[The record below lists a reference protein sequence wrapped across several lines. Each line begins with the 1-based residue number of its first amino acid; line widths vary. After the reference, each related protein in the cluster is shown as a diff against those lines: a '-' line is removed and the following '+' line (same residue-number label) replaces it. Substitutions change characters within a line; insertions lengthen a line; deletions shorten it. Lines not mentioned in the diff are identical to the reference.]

1 MPRQISRPAPDATVG
16 IFLGF
21 LLATGEWRACGWAHV
36 ARPPRSWCC
45 CTAWACLARC
55 ARTAVMQSLRCL
67 SRRALPSTGASC
79 FTASCISI
87 SLAWVA
93 SHMHKDVFVSI
104 TSAGLAKC
112 REPLLN
118 LTICQST
125 TVGACCVREILMQF
139 SSAQQVMGIW
149 SGLVGMS
156 GGYVATALVMLMS
169 PVFFPVLAIIA
180 PVRSSVGRCF
190 SGDRLMPQ
198 LLYTASTPTHCWV
211 FWHPILCLKSSK
223 ENLFVSAKMHAAAAP
238 AAQRD

>member
-1 MPRQISRPAPDATVG
+1 MPRQILRPAPDATVG

-21 LLATGEWRACGWAHV
+21 LLATGKWRACGWAHV

-79 FTASCISI
+79 LLH
-87 SLAWVA
+87 LAVPF
-93 SHMHKDVFVSI
+93 HMHGWHLTCIKMRLSI
-104 TSAGLAKC
+104 LPLLVAKC
-112 REPLLN
+112 HEPLLN
-118 LTICQST
+118 LTSICPST

-139 SSAQQVMGIW
+139 PSAQQVMGIW

-190 SGDRLMPQ
+190 SGARLMPHIF
-198 LLYTASTPTHCWV
+198 YTASSPTHCWFSGIPFPV
-211 FWHPILCLKSSK
+211 
-223 ENLFVSAKMHAAAAP
+223 
-238 AAQRD
+238 